1 MPIPKM
7 ISIIS
12 NLTHKIDWIWKCHSL
27 LLSFQVRKIILQK
40 FKLCVFKLIFIEV
53 PIIGIAEKIL
63 SRPIH
68 IQESFKDGNS
78 SSVLQ

>member
-7 ISIIS
+7 ISIMS
-12 NLTHKIDWIWKCHSL
+12 NLTHKINWIWKCYS
-27 LLSFQVRKIILQK
+27 LLSFQVRKIILQS
-40 FKLCVFKLIFIEV
+40 LICVFKLIFIDTT
-53 PIIGIAEKIL
+53 IIGIAEKIL

-68 IQESFKDGNS
+68 IQESLKDGNS